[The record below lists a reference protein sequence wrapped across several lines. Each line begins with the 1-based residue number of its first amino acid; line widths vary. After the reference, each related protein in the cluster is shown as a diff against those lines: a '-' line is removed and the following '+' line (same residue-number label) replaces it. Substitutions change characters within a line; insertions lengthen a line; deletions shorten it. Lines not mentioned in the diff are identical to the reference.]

1 MQQRQV
7 RKSENDSGVEKSKD
21 PKNEATLDSPKPKQ
35 PPIKR
40 RNITFL
46 FVIGN
51 LSIGTAFLLPKEWK
65 LSTPVRNHWLLCL
78 SMIWFGMILAISF
91 MESWVKFKA
100 QSLPKHIGVDV
111 GRTVFWALNRGEIL
125 LSGLL
130 NFLTFSGPVLQ
141 PYQLYALCSTTVIL
155 IIQVLVLQPY
165 LDDRAIVYNQ
175 TGTPPPQ
182 RGRGMHSIYVLFE
195 MLKLTALL
203 SFALTHPNS
212 GLSIKMLPSCLRS
225 FVR

>member
-7 RKSENDSGVEKSKD
+7 RKSENDLGVEKSKD

-111 GRTVFWALNRGEIL
+111 GRTVFWALNRFSLRQSL
-125 LSGLL
+125 LFFYLSLTSSVLL
-130 NFLTFSGPVLQ
+130 FKGRDSLEWSFEL
-141 PYQLYALCSTTVIL
+141 PYVFWTRTSAL
-155 IIQVLVLQPY
+155 P
-165 LDDRAIVYNQ
+165 IVCTLFND
-175 TGTPPPQ
+175 G
-182 RGRGMHSIYVLFE
+182 HSHYSSVG
-195 MLKLTALL
+195 LTAV
-203 SFALTHPNS
+203 F
-212 GLSIKMLPSCLRS
+212 G
-225 FVR
+225 